1 MVCHLIENV
10 YSLNSL
16 CTEHLMKCLK
26 LIGVRVGVMVFNAT
40 FAQYLIYIVAVRFI
54 GGGNRNTRRRPPSVA
69 SHCQTLSHNVVLRT
83 PRHARDSNSQ
93 R

>member
-10 YSLNSL
+10 YNLDSL

-26 LIGVRVGVMVFNAT
+26 VIGVRVGVLVFNAT
-40 FAQYLIYIVAVRFI
+40 FAQYLIYIVAVSFI
-54 GGGNRNTRRRPPSVA
+54 GEGNRNTRRRSPSVA
-69 SHCQTLSHNVVLRT
+69 SHWQTLSHNVVSST
-83 PRHARDSNSQ
+83 PRHERGSSSQ